1 MAAKGSFRFKVAGA
15 QQQDVGQGI
24 VRVGLKQIRSLGLE
38 RGDVI
43 EIKGKRVTAAIAVP
57 AYSEDEGIDLVR
69 MDGFIR
75 GNAKVGIGE
84 YVELKKTD
92 WKEAIPSVTEE
103 MDREY
108 EKLARKVK

>member
-1 MAAKGSFRFKVAGA
+1 MAAKGSLRFKVAGA

-57 AYSEDEGIDLVR
+57 AYSEDEGIDECAW
-69 MDGFIR
+69 MDLS
-75 GNAKVGIGE
+75 GE
-84 YVELKKTD
+84 TPRLGSADMSSSKRRTGKRQSR
-92 WKEAIPSVTEE
+92 P
-103 MDREY
+103 
-108 EKLARKVK
+108 